1 MIRIALQKPYNV
13 VGLEENYFMRNN
25 LESCFLKNIYHIYLK
40 YVSFLWEARN
50 GHCTPKNFPGSM
62 SRREVSAISKSFR
75 TALLSSVYLLE
86 LCL

>member
-1 MIRIALQKPYNV
+1 MIRTTLQKAYNV
-13 VGLEENYFMRNN
+13 VGLEKSYFVRD
-25 LESCFLKNIYHIYLK
+25 LESCFLKKIYHIYLK

-86 LCL
+86 LYF